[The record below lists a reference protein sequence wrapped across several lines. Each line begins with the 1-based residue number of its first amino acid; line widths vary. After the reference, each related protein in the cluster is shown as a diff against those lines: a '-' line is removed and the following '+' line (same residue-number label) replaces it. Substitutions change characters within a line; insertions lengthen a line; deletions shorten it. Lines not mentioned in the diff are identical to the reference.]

1 MRDRF
6 IETHPTEEQQQVVLS
21 RGVHTPPITWMN
33 MKKKTYEMSVLQ
45 PIDSK
50 GYVFRCSREARLGTW
65 SLEKEKRDKNSHT
78 PTLVIYSINYSIG
91 Y

>member
-1 MRDRF
+1 
-6 IETHPTEEQQQVVLS
+6 
-21 RGVHTPPITWMN
+21 

-78 PTLVIYSINYSIG
+78 PNLVIYSINYSRG
-91 Y
+91 YRRVKKNFTG